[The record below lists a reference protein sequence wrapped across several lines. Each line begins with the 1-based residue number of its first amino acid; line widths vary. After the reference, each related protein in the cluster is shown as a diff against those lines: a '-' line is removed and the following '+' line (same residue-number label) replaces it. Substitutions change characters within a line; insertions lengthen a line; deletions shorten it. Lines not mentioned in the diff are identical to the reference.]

1 MRKMLLICTIA
12 LGLGLLMQQ
21 NLSQKASKG
30 PSLDRIMVISDSE
43 PTTLTPVIEE
53 PKRITPLKISQA
65 IPVPDLDLPDLG
77 DSELV
82 KTRLVPPG
90 ETGTDGLWRSQ
101 IQRANQTLNKAGL
114 SDPLR

>member
-1 MRKMLLICTIA
+1 MRKMLLICTIT

-21 NLSQKASKG
+21 NLRQKASKG

-43 PTTLTPVIEE
+43 PNTLTPVPEE
-53 PKRITPLKISQA
+53 PKRISLFKKSLA
-65 IPVPDLDLPDLG
+65 IQEPDLDLPDLG
-77 DSELV
+77 DTEL
-82 KTRLVPPG
+82 KPRRRVPWG
-90 ETGTDGLWRSQ
+90 ATGTDGLWRSQ